1 MVGAAALLRPV
12 ERERE
17 RPEQAGGRLLDAIG
31 FGCYLL
37 LPMTLLIGLDV
48 VAHGHLTPGGGFQ
61 GGVVLATGLHLVYL
75 AERYRSLERLRPT
88 AWYEFGEGAG
98 TALFVAVGLAG
109 LAAGR
114 SFLANV
120 LPFGTFR
127 ALLSAGTVPVLN
139 IVVGCAVGTGAV
151 VLLAHFLETEAALTR
166 TPPTMLAAIALLVAG
181 GAAAGVAVG
190 LVPGFA
196 AAAGR
201 AGQIFADRAGCLGQV
216 LYGAPPRPPPPV
228 AARWTGSGVLYGV
241 ASTLLAGAVAAAA
254 LWLPSG
260 VHERARRSRP
270 IVDLLHRL
278 HSGHLGDYVAWLLAG
293 AAALA
298 AALAG
303 LLSAV
308 PG

>member
-1 MVGAAALLRPV
+1 MPGGIPDTAAAPLAIAVPILAACLTLVAARRAPRPLIDLVATGAAAVTAWLTGALVLTGRGGRGAACWLFLLAALALAGLPPFGPGLGKALSEDAAGAAGLSWLTVVFVLVSAITGGAVLRAGLRIFLGLGRWLGPV
-12 ERERE
+12 ERETQTAGEE
-17 RPEQAGGRLLDAIG
+17 RP
-31 FGCYLL
+31 
-37 LPMTLLIGLDV
+37 
-48 VAHGHLTPGGGFQ
+48 
-61 GGVVLATGLHLVYL
+61 
-75 AERYRSLERLRPT
+75 
-88 AWYEFGEGAG
+88 
-98 TALFVAVGLAG
+98 
-109 LAAGR
+109 
-114 SFLANV
+114 
-120 LPFGTFR
+120 
-127 ALLSAGTVPVLN
+127 
-139 IVVGCAVGTGAV
+139 
-151 VLLAHFLETEAALTR
+151 ETEAALTR

-228 AARWTGSGVLYGV
+228 AAHWTGSGVLYGV
-241 ASTLLAGAVAAAA
+241 ASTLLAGAVAPAA

-260 VHERARRSRP
+260 VHERARRLRP

-298 AALAG
+298 G